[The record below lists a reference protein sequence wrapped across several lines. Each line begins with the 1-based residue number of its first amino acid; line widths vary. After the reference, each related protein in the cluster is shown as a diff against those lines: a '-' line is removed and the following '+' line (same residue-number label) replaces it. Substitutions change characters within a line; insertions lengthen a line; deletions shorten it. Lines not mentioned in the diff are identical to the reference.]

1 MKVSDQSDPVKETLT
16 YAVLDD
22 QSTDVFIA
30 DALKSKLN
38 LKGSEVHLQV
48 NTIVGTNTVR
58 MRRVP
63 GLEIQDINGEY
74 SPVKILYAYAQPK
87 IPGTHSDI
95 ATSDIVRQWGHLKDV
110 ADEIH
115 YRSDIEI
122 GMLIGRNV
130 PTAFQPTKVIYGEA
144 DQPWAE
150 KYKFGWKIKKIICP
164 VCLDKDKSQEYSSV
178 PVNRLSVER
187 EEELPDSCISNVP
200 QASNPLHQQ
209 DSVAV
214 LVNKLRSKDVTSPQI
229 IREMME
235 LDYSEL
241 NYSRNICA
249 NEQVESIEDKRFF
262 LTAKMQKNQ

>member
-30 DALKSKLN
+30 DARKSKLN

-200 QASNPLHQQ
+200 QASNPPHQQ
-209 DSVAV
+209 YSVAV

-235 LDYSEL
+235 LGPVVRRPIS
-241 NYSRNICA
+241 A
-249 NEQVESIEDKRFF
+249 
-262 LTAKMQKNQ
+262 

>member
-130 PTAFQPTKVIYGEA
+130 PTAFQPMKVIYGKA
-144 DQPWAE
+144 DEPWAE
-150 KYKFGWKIKKIICP
+150 NYKFGWTIIGS
-164 VCLDKDKSQEYSSV
+164 VCLDEAKSQECSSV
-178 PVNRLSVER
+178 SVNRVTIQR
-187 EEELPDSCISNVP
+187 EELPDSCILNVP
-200 QASNPLHQQ
+200 QASNPLISC
-209 DSVAV
+209 D
-214 LVNKLRSKDVTSPQI
+214 RRMSP
-229 IREMME
+229 
-235 LDYSEL
+235 
-241 NYSRNICA
+241 A
-249 NEQVESIEDKRFF
+249 PK
-262 LTAKMQKNQ
+262 